1 MLAEGGAVAALA
13 GAGAFGVGLV
23 VSRGVSRRH
32 EQNRAAARRRA
43 SLSGEKAAPA
53 RSGGS
58 VPGGIV
64 SFVESRSR
72 VVFAGRVR
80 NAASRETASLAR
92 DIRQAGLAS
101 SVTASGFFDARVR
114 LTLGAAVVGFLVGY
128 AFSLELAAILAIAC
142 GVWGWTAPRRAIAQR
157 KKDRA
162 EELER
167 HLPEMLEVLSL
178 GLRSGLSF
186 DRSLDVYTEHFDTL
200 LSRSLASARQQW
212 ALGLARRDDALRDV
226 AETYD
231 SALFS
236 RAVESIIRS
245 LRYGSSLAE
254 GLEATAREARALY
267 RALKQEQV
275 AKAPV
280 KMMVPTGAL
289 MLPAMLIL
297 VLGPML
303 LELIGG
309 F

>member
-1 MLAEGGAVAALA
+1 MVAGESALA
-13 GAGAFGVGLV
+13 VIAGVGAFGAGFAASIGAVRARER
-23 VSRGVSRRH
+23 S
-32 EQNRAAARRRA
+32 RAAARRRA
-43 SLSGEKAAPA
+43 SLAGSEVAVSRGN
-53 RSGGS
+53 GGFS
-58 VPGGIV
+58 NGVI
-64 SFVESRSR
+64 SLLEARSR
-72 VVFAGRVR
+72 VARAGRLRPVSPR
-80 NAASRETASLAR
+80 RVDSLVR

-101 SVTASGFFDARVR
+101 SVSIAGFADARVR
-114 LTLGAAVVGFLVGY
+114 LAVFAAAAGALLGCALSFELAVLLAVAGAA
-128 AFSLELAAILAIAC
+128 
-142 GVWGWTAPRRAIAQR
+142 WGWSAPKRAVVKG
-157 KKDRA
+157 KKVRA

-167 HLPEMLEVLSL
+167 HLPEMLEVISL

-186 DRSLDVYTEHFDTL
+186 DRSLDVYIEHFDTL

-212 ALGLARRDDALRDV
+212 ALGLARRDEALRDT
-226 AETYD
+226 AGTYD

-236 RAVESIIRS
+236 RAIESVIRS

-254 GLEATAREARALY
+254 GLEATAREARASY

-280 KMMVPTGAL
+280 KMMIPTGAL

-297 VLGPML
+297 MLGPML